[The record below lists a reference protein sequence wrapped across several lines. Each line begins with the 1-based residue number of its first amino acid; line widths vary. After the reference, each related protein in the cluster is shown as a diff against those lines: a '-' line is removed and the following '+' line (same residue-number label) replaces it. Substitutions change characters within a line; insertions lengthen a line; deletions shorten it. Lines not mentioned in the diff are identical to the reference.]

1 MRVLELFSGTGSV
14 GKVSQQLGYDVLSV
28 DLFMKADIQCD
39 IMNFDYK
46 RYPKNH
52 FDIIW
57 ASPPCCSFS
66 HLQYSWIGRY
76 KFINGKKTLFTE
88 QLRLKGMEEADK
100 LVLKTLE
107 IIEYFN
113 PPLWFIE
120 NPSSGDLK
128 KRQYMKDINFYDIDY
143 CKYSLWGYKKP
154 TRIWTNKKDF
164 KNLRCDTDCYNMIG
178 NKHAI
183 LIGLPA
189 SSKGGKNPSLTNKY
203 RIPPHLI
210 HSLFN
215 DNYKFNL
222 KREFKLS

>member
-1 MRVLELFSGTGSV
+1 MVN
-14 GKVSQQLGYDVLSV
+14 KV
-28 DLFMKADIQCD
+28 F
-39 IMNFDYK
+39 
-46 RYPKNH
+46 
-52 FDIIW
+52 
-57 ASPPCCSFS
+57 
-66 HLQYSWIGRY
+66 
-76 KFINGKKTLFTE
+76 
-88 QLRLKGMEEADK
+88 
-100 LVLKTLE
+100 E

-113 PPLWFIE
+113 PEYFIIE
-120 NPSSGDLK
+120 NPQSG
-128 KRQYMKDINFYDIDY
+128 RMKDYIPEMIPFYDIDY

-154 TRIWTNKKDF
+154 TRIWTNKKHF

-222 KREFKLS
+222 KREFKLA